1 MDFGDHQVE
10 CEILDVSAAGAKIRV
25 GQHVEPEE
33 LVTLRS
39 EIGDL
44 VAAVVWQKSDYVGL
58 RFDED
63 PDHVS
68 GLIETFL
75 AGPAHPRERRR
86 SLRHIVLWS
95 GRIASRDQETDCV
108 VLNVSLGGAKVV
120 VKEYFAALAPVVLR
134 IDRFGDFAST
144 VIWQHGGELGL
155 RFDDDPEV
163 IARRISPELPE
174 ISDDVQTP

>member
-44 VAAVVWQKSDYVGL
+44 VAAVVWQKSD
-58 RFDED
+58 ED

-86 SLRHIVLWS
+86 SLRHIVLS
-95 GRIASRDQETDCV
+95 GACVTSSCGRGELPQET
-108 VLNVSLGGAKVV
+108 SK
-120 VKEYFAALAPVVLR
+120 P
-134 IDRFGDFAST
+134 
-144 VIWQHGGELGL
+144 
-155 RFDDDPEV
+155 
-163 IARRISPELPE
+163 IAWF
-174 ISDDVQTP
+174 